1 MKNVRAVGFS
11 FIWALT
17 ENGSPGEAFQRTL
30 KNLSEEVWGGD
41 FGEVVVG
48 VDFGEGV
55 CAIKHTSQWRVAASH
70 EE

>member
-1 MKNVRAVGFS
+1 MQNVRAVGFS

-17 ENGSPGEAFQRTL
+17 ENCNPGEAFQRTL
-30 KNLSEEVWGGD
+30 KNWSEEVWGGD

-55 CAIKHTSQWRVAASH
+55 CAIKHTSQRRVAASH